1 MICGTKSRVLAY
13 ISVGFLEIRE
23 RMAKRNFKKH
33 WLKLGEEE
41 PTDIST
47 KLGEPQAGKTQRK
60 PRILD

>member
-23 RMAKRNFKKH
+23 RMEQRNFKEN

-41 PTDIST
+41 STDIST

-60 PRILD
+60 PHILD

>member
-41 PTDIST
+41 STDIST
-47 KLGEPQAGKTQRK
+47 KLGELQAERHKENHMF
-60 PRILD
+60 